1 MKCPNCRCVVPG
13 SMKYCSYCGFRFE
26 NDSARTV
33 SVTEAYSGRLYR
45 EPAYYSGYGWLQ
57 ELTANQYAAYS
68 GGDISEQLW
77 EAEYLSFQ
85 LPVILLLGLC
95 AVFLLFI
102 IALLVLIL

>member
-13 SMKYCSYCGFRFE
+13 SMKYCSYCGFRFD
-26 NDSARTV
+26 NGSARTV
-33 SVTEAYSGRLYR
+33 SVTEAYSARLYR
-45 EPAYYSGYGWLQ
+45 EPAYYGGYGWSQ
-57 ELTANQYAAYS
+57 ELAANQYAAYS
-68 GGDISEQLW
+68 GGDIPEPLR
-77 EAEYLSFQ
+77 EPDYFYFQ

>member
-13 SMKYCSYCGFRFE
+13 SMKYCSYCGFRFD
-26 NDSARTV
+26 NGSARTV
-33 SVTEAYSGRLYR
+33 SVTEAYSGRLPLR
-45 EPAYYSGYGWLQ
+45 EPDFFY
-57 ELTANQYAAYS
+57 
-68 GGDISEQLW
+68 
-77 EAEYLSFQ
+77 FQ